1 VAHSGYFASAGR
13 PPLRRP
19 LNVTLMLAVAALALA
34 PWREA
39 RAYIDP
45 NSAGPLYQFLFP
57 FLIAAASALAALRR
71 YIARLWN
78 RLVHAVV
85 SAVRGER
92 APAEQAE
99 PTPPEARGDR

>member
-1 VAHSGYFASAGR
+1 MAHPDDIASAAR
-13 PPLRRP
+13 APLRRP
-19 LNVTLMLAVAALALA
+19 LNAALILAVAVLALA

-78 RLVHAVV
+78 RLVQAVF
-85 SAVRGER
+85 SALRGER
-92 APAEQAE
+92 AP
-99 PTPPEARGDR
+99 PETHRDR

>member
-1 VAHSGYFASAGR
+1 MAFPGIVSSASR

-19 LNVTLMLAVAALALA
+19 ANVALMLLATALALA

-57 FLIAAASALAALRR
+57 FLIAAASAIAALRR

-78 RLVHAVV
+78 RLVQTVV

-92 APAEQAE
+92 NPP
-99 PTPPEARGDR
+99 PTHRDS

>member
-1 VAHSGYFASAGR
+1 MAHLESSASAHR
-13 PPLRRP
+13 PSLRHP
-19 LNVTLMLAVAALALA
+19 IGVAGMLVVAALALA

-39 RAYIDP
+39 HAYIDP

-71 YIARLWN
+71 YIARLFN
-78 RLVHAVV
+78 RIVQAVV

-92 APAEQAE
+92 
-99 PTPPEARGDR
+99 PPPQTRRDN